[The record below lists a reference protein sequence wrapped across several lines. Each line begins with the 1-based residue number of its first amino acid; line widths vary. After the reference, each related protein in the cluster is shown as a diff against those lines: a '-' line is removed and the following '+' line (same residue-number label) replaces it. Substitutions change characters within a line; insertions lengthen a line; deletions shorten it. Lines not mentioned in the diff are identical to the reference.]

1 MKKSSIVIILLIGL
15 VLNLSMVGLAK
26 ERIAIGITQII
37 EHPALDAAREGF
49 IAALADQGFT
59 EDANLS
65 IEVRSAQG
73 DLSIASMIAEEFS
86 REKKDLILA
95 IATPTAQ
102 ATLNITK
109 EIPIL
114 ITAVTDPVASG
125 LAASLESSGNNLTG
139 TTDMTPI
146 DEQFS
151 LIAELLPTAKKI
163 GIIYNAAEINS
174 LIQVE
179 LARQACQKRG
189 WEIIETSV
197 TNLTEVQ
204 IGVEQLVKKVDVIY
218 TPTDN
223 LIASA
228 MSLVT
233 SIATKNHIPVIGS
246 EEAQVR
252 AGALATLGIDYEK
265 LGYQTG
271 LLAVKV
277 LQGSKPSD
285 LPIESLKDLSLVI
298 NTETAENLKITIPTE
313 LAAKALLIKTGAH

>member
-1 MKKSSIVIILLIGL
+1 MKKSSMVLIWLVGLILISG
-15 VLNLSMVGLAK
+15 MVGLAEDK
-26 ERIAIGITQII
+26 IEIGITQIV

-49 IAALADQGFT
+49 ITALADQEFN
-59 EDANLS
+59 ESKLA
-65 IEVRSAQG
+65 IEIRSAQG
-73 DLSIASMIAEEFS
+73 DISIANMIAEEFV
-86 REKKDLILA
+86 RKQKDLILA

-102 ATLNITK
+102 ATLNVTK
-109 EIPIL
+109 KIPIL

-125 LAASLESSGNNLTG
+125 LANSLKSSGNNLTG

-146 DEQFS
+146 DDQFS
-151 LIAELLPTAKKI
+151 LIAKLLPTAKKI
-163 GIIYNAAEINS
+163 GIIYNASEINS
-174 LIQVE
+174 MIQVE
-179 LARQACQKRG
+179 LARKACQKRG
-189 WEIIETSV
+189 WQLIETSV

-204 IGVEQLVKKVDVIY
+204 IGLEQLVRKVDVIY

-252 AGALATLGIDYEK
+252 AGALATLGIDYWK

-271 LLAVKV
+271 LMAAQV
-277 LQGSKPSD
+277 LRGSKPSS
-285 LPIESLKDLSLVI
+285 LPIESLKDLTLVI
-298 NTETAENLKITIPTE
+298 NSETAAKLRIAIPAE
-313 LAAKALLIKTGAH
+313 LREKALIIKTGDQ

>member
-1 MKKSSIVIILLIGL
+1 MKKSSMVLIWLVGLILI
-15 VLNLSMVGLAK
+15 SRMVGLAEDK
-26 ERIAIGITQII
+26 ISIGITQIV

-49 IAALADQGFT
+49 LTALADQEFN
-59 EDANLS
+59 ESNLA
-65 IEVRSAQG
+65 IEIRSAQG
-73 DLSIASMIAEEFS
+73 DISIANMIAEEFV
-86 REKKDLILA
+86 RKQKDLILA

-102 ATLNITK
+102 ATLNVTRK
-109 EIPIL
+109 IPIL

-125 LAASLESSGNNLTG
+125 LANSLKSSGNNLTG

-146 DEQFS
+146 DDQFS
-151 LIAELLPTAKKI
+151 LIAKLLPTTNKI
-163 GIIYNAAEINS
+163 GIIYNASEINS
-174 LIQVE
+174 MIQVE
-179 LARQACQKRG
+179 LARKACQKRG
-189 WEIIETSV
+189 WQLIEISV

-204 IGVEQLVKKVDVIY
+204 IGVEQLIRKVDVIY

-252 AGALATLGIDYEK
+252 SGALATLGIDYWK

-271 LLAVKV
+271 LMAAQV
-277 LQGSKPSD
+277 LRGSKPSS
-285 LPIESLKDLSLVI
+285 LPIESLKDLTLVI
-298 NTETAENLKITIPTE
+298 NSETAAKLKIEIPAE
-313 LAAKALLIKTGAH
+313 LREKALIIKTGDQ

>member
-1 MKKSSIVIILLIGL
+1 MKKSSMVLIWLVGLILISG
-15 VLNLSMVGLAK
+15 MVGLAEDK
-26 ERIAIGITQII
+26 IAIGITQIV

-49 IAALADQGFT
+49 LTALADQEFN
-59 EDANLS
+59 ESNLA
-65 IEVRSAQG
+65 IEIRSAQG
-73 DLSIASMIAEEFS
+73 DISIANMIAEEFV
-86 REKKDLILA
+86 RKQKDLILA

-102 ATLNITK
+102 ATLNVTK
-109 EIPIL
+109 KIPIL

-125 LAASLESSGNNLTG
+125 LANSLKSSGNNLTG

-146 DEQFS
+146 DDQFS
-151 LIAELLPTAKKI
+151 LIAKLLPTTNKI
-163 GIIYNAAEINS
+163 GIIYNASEINS
-174 LIQVE
+174 MIQVE
-179 LARQACQKRG
+179 LARKACQKRG
-189 WEIIETSV
+189 WQLIEISV

-204 IGVEQLVKKVDVIY
+204 IGVEQLIRKVDVIY

-252 AGALATLGIDYEK
+252 AGALATLGIDYWK

-271 LLAVKV
+271 LMAAQV
-277 LQGSKPSD
+277 LRGSKPSS
-285 LPIESLKDLSLVI
+285 LPIESLKDLTLVI
-298 NTETAENLKITIPTE
+298 NSETAAKLKIEIPAE
-313 LAAKALLIKTGAH
+313 LREKALIIKTGDQ